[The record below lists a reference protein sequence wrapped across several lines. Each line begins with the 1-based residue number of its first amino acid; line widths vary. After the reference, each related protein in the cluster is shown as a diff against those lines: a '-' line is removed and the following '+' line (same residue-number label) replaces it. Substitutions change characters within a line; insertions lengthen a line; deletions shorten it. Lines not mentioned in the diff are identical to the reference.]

1 MTKRVP
7 IDLLASNFEA
17 RDTKENT
24 TSDPETS
31 LIINNRETSFTCQLN
46 SSPYQIVPTKETVKC
61 VCVCVCANLPYALLP
76 SRDSPVSDR
85 DLGNISY

>member
-61 VCVCVCANLPYALLP
+61 VCVCVCVLT
-76 SRDSPVSDR
+76 SRMRSSPHGIRQSLIVT
-85 DLGNISY
+85 LGI